1 MSHNR
6 FKILVTDNANQ
17 LAQALTIKEQIAE
30 VCCAHY
36 GAHNLDQMVPA
47 GSVFIHPGPKEY
59 FKGAMD
65 KFNSLCK
72 YPALMTT
79 DMEEGPGL
87 MIKGGTKFPSMA
99 GCAATKDL
107 NNAYTMGKIAG
118 IEGRQVGFNWTLA
131 PCVDIN
137 YVPDTPTCTTR
148 TAGQTADE
156 VIAVTSNYIKGCQEN
171 GLMATAKHFPGDGF
185 GVYDQHLTTPAN
197 PHSMEQWWAQS
208 GKVYQTLIDEGVMT
222 IMPGHISLPAYDDVD
237 PINGLYPPANQSK
250 KILTDLLKGEL
261 NFDGLIVSDAINMGG
276 FAGFRNIY
284 DGCAMFLEAGGD
296 VLLFANP
303 TEEFVNEMLKR
314 IESGLLSKET
324 LLNRAARV
332 LALKEQIG
340 VIGADQDSVFTQ
352 IPQNVDLAD
361 DQKVADKVIA
371 DSIRLVRDRKSV
383 LPVKDS
389 PNKKVLHVTVLV
401 ESMDDAERQTIIDLN
416 AQLEKEFSMV
426 THMDDPG
433 PNQILDIVNS
443 GEYDLII
450 CSLGNSYKYATNVI
464 RLYGKVARNMM
475 SGWMHMGTDVVFIS
489 HFHHRTHEEY
499 LAVMDCVINTY
510 GTMDQTHEM
519 LVDRI
524 VGKETILAL

>member
-6 FKILVTDNANQ
+6 FSIKVTDYVKQ
-17 LAQALTIKEQIAE
+17 IAQTLTVREQIAE
-30 VCCAHY
+30 ICCAHY
-36 GAHNLDQMVPA
+36 GSHNLDQMVPA
-47 GSVFIHPGPKEY
+47 GSVFIHPGPKDY

-65 KFNSLCK
+65 QFNSLCK

-99 GCAATKDL
+99 GCAATDSL
-107 NNAYTMGKIAG
+107 DNAYTMGKIAG

-137 YVPDTPTCTTR
+137 HVPDTPTCTTR
-148 TAGQTADE
+148 TAGQTAE
-156 VIAVTSNYIKGCQEN
+156 KVIGITSQYIKGCQEN

-185 GVYDQHLTTPAN
+185 GVYDQHLTTPEN
-197 PHSMEQWWAQS
+197 PHTMERWWATS

-222 IMPGHISLPAYDDVD
+222 IMPGHISLPAYDEVD
-237 PINGLYPPANQSK
+237 PSNGVYPPACQSK
-250 KILTDLLKGEL
+250 KIMTDLLKGEL

-284 DGCAMFLEAGGD
+284 DGCAMFLEGGGD

-303 TEEFVNEMLKR
+303 TESFLDEIEAR
-314 IESGLLSKET
+314 IDTGLLTKAT
-324 LLNRAARV
+324 LLNRVERV
-332 LALKEQIG
+332 LGLKEQLGLIG
-340 VIGADQDSVFTQ
+340 QTQDTVFTQ
-352 IPQNVDLAD
+352 IPLVDLEAH
-361 DQKVADKVIA
+361 QKVADAVIGDA
-371 DSIRLVRDRKSV
+371 IRLVRDRNSV
-383 LPVKDS
+383 LPVTDTKS
-389 PNKKVLHVTVLV
+389 KKVLHVTVLV
-401 ESMDDAERQTIIDLN
+401 ESIDDAEAKTIIDLN
-416 AQLEKEFSMV
+416 AQLEKEFASV

-433 PNQILDIVNS
+433 PNKLLEIVQNK
-443 GEYDLII
+443 EYDLII
-450 CSLGNSYKYATNVI
+450 CSLGNSYKYGTNVI

-475 SGWMHMGTDVVFIS
+475 SGWMHMGTEVVFIS

-499 LAVMDCVINTY
+499 VAVMDCVINTY
-510 GTMDQTHEM
+510 GTMDRTHSM

-524 VGKETILAL
+524 VGKTDILSL